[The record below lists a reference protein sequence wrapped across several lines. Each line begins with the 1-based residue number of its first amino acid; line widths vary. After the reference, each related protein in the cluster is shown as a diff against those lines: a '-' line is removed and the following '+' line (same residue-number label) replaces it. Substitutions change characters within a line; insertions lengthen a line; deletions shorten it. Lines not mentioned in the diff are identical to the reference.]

1 MMPTD
6 LAVRLTDF
14 LGSYLPAQRGA
25 SPNTIKAYRD
35 AFTLLLRYCRDHR
48 DAKPET
54 LTLSDVDV
62 PCIVGFLEHLER
74 ERECGA
80 RTRNQRLAAIHAFFR
95 YVQTEEPGQLAHCQR
110 ILAIPMRRPA
120 HQPVSYLSVDDVAAL
135 LAQPDQGTPAGR
147 RDAALLSVL
156 YDTGARVQELADIRL
171 RDLRLDPP
179 PHVRLTG
186 KGRKTRI
193 VPLLPACTD
202 LIAAY
207 IDEHSLDRVD
217 RQGGPLFFNRR
228 GEALSRFGIRYI
240 LQKYIEMTRRHRPG
254 LPPSVSPHTLR
265 HTKAMHLLQAGN
277 PSIIIRDILGHAD
290 IKTTT
295 VYARADIE
303 AKRAALEKA
312 ATNSPTSTAPSWK
325 SKPGLMDWL
334 RDL

>member
-6 LAVRLTDF
+6 LAIRLTDF

-48 DAKPET
+48 NAKPEK

-62 PCIVGFLEHLER
+62 PCIVGFLEHLEG

-95 YVQTEEPGQLAHCQR
+95 YVQTEEPGQLTHCQR
-110 ILAIPMRRPA
+110 ILAIPMRRAA

-147 RDAALLSVL
+147 RDATLLSVL

-202 LIAAY
+202 LIVAY
-207 IDEHSLDRVD
+207 IEEHFLDRVEC
-217 RQGGPLFFNRR
+217 QGGPLFFNRR

-240 LQKYIEMTRRHRPG
+240 LQKHIEMARRHRPS
-254 LPPSVSPHTLR
+254 LPPTVSPHTLR

-312 ATNSPTSTAPSWK
+312 ATNSPASTAPSWK